1 MYVRS
6 DGAAGPLLLLQLPT
20 LLLLHPFIHLMLELL
35 FLPQHT
41 TVSAP
46 PSQHP
51 SASSLHQSVIDMSS
65 IHHAPTPEDYLQ
77 PTAALAST
85 YRHAETFLRPPTAP
99 AFNHHPVVDASSSS
113 ASLQLPASALHSSVH
128 LLPSPPSPS
137 WYCSTTYR
145 DSLMITDD
153 TLFDNP
159 VLLLRNLSK
168 LSSKKQKLKKYPARY
183 KIVHNFLAIN
193 MITYGQIS
201 KIYACRFRY

>member
-1 MYVRS
+1 
-6 DGAAGPLLLLQLPT
+6 
-20 LLLLHPFIHLMLELL
+20 MLELL

-51 SASSLHQSVIDMSS
+51 SASADPSLHRSVIDMSS
-65 IHHAPTPEDYLQ
+65 IHHAPTAEDYLH

-85 YRHAETFLRPPTAP
+85 YRHAETTLRPPTAP
-99 AFNHHPVVDASSSS
+99 VFNHHPVVDASSSS

-137 WYCSTTYR
+137 WYCSKTYR

-153 TLFDNP
+153 SLFDNP
-159 VLLLRNLSK
+159 VNCS
-168 LSSKKQKLKKYPARY
+168 
-183 KIVHNFLAIN
+183 
-193 MITYGQIS
+193 
-201 KIYACRFRY
+201 

>member
-1 MYVRS
+1 
-6 DGAAGPLLLLQLPT
+6 
-20 LLLLHPFIHLMLELL
+20 MLELL

-51 SASSLHQSVIDMSS
+51 SASADPSLHQSVIDMSS
-65 IHHAPTPEDYLQ
+65 IHHAPTAEDYLQ

-128 LLPSPPSPS
+128 LLPSPPSPPG
-137 WYCSTTYR
+137 TV
-145 DSLMITDD
+145 LQPIE
-153 TLFDNP
+153 TL
-159 VLLLRNLSK
+159 
-168 LSSKKQKLKKYPARY
+168 
-183 KIVHNFLAIN
+183 
-193 MITYGQIS
+193 
-201 KIYACRFRY
+201 

>member
-1 MYVRS
+1 
-6 DGAAGPLLLLQLPT
+6 
-20 LLLLHPFIHLMLELL
+20 MLELL

-51 SASSLHQSVIDMSS
+51 SVSADPYLHLSIIDMSS
-65 IHHAPTPEDYLQ
+65 IYHAYTTAEDYLH

-99 AFNHHPVVDASSSS
+99 ALYHHPAVDASSSS
-113 ASLQLPASALHSSVH
+113 ASLQVPASALHFSVH

-145 DSLMITDD
+145 DSMMINDD

-159 VLLLRNLSK
+159 VN
-168 LSSKKQKLKKYPARY
+168 Y
-183 KIVHNFLAIN
+183 F
-193 MITYGQIS
+193 
-201 KIYACRFRY
+201 